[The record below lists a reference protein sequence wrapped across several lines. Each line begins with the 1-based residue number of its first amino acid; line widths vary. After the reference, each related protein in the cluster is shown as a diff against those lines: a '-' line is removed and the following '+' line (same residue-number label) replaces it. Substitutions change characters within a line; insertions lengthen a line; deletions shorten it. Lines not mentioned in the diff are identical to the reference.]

1 MEMAE
6 SLLKRAPYKL
16 PDCWRWVR
24 LGEVCEIDSNQVQP
38 NTELAKRLPY
48 IGLEHIESG
57 TGKIIEKINN
67 QNGKPVQSITFR
79 FDSRHVLYGKLRPY
93 LNKVA
98 IPGFEG
104 RCSTELLPLLPE
116 NGCNRYYLVW
126 ALRRDETVEEAMR
139 HKTGTR
145 MPRADM
151 DDLFKMLV
159 PLPPLPEQQRIAARL
174 QELMRE
180 VERARTACE
189 KQLEAAKGLP
199 AAYLRAVFESEE
211 AEKWERKRLREVCE
225 IILGQS
231 PPGSTYNRENIGL
244 PFFQGKIDF
253 GLVYPV
259 PSTWCS
265 KPIKIAQP
273 SDILISVRA
282 PVGPTNMANQ
292 KCCIGRGLAAIR
304 PNGNI
309 APGFV
314 FYFFRF
320 IESGLSEKYGGRGST
335 FGAMTREHLQELEIP
350 LPPLPEQKRFSTD
363 LTAKMSEVEKLRQSI
378 ENRLEAINALPQ
390 AILQKAFR
398 GEL

>member
-1 MEMAE
+1 MKSGEIKGSYE
-6 SLLKRAPYKL
+6 L
-16 PDCWRWVR
+16 PEGWRWAR
-24 LGEVCEIDSNQVQP
+24 LEEVCEKPQYGYTASAEYATVGPKFLRITD
-38 NTELAKRLPY
+38 
-48 IGLEHIESG
+48 I
-57 TGKIIEKINN
+57 
-67 QNGKPVQSITFR
+67 QNGKVNWDTVPYCRCEKGV
-79 FDSRHVLYGKLRPY
+79 DHYLLRPGDILFARTGGTTGKSY
-93 LNKVA
+93 LISK
-98 IPGFEG
+98 
-104 RCSTELLPLLPE
+104 
-116 NGCNRYYLVW
+116 
-126 ALRRDETVEEAMR
+126 
-139 HKTGTR
+139 
-145 MPRADM
+145 
-151 DDLFKMLV
+151 
-159 PLPPLPEQQRIAARL
+159 PPLQAIFASYLIRVRTGNTIIPEYLYQFLQSGMYWEQVESSKRGGAQPNMNATLLSRITLPIPTLEEQQRIASKL
-174 QELMRE
+174 HELMRE

-189 KQLEAAKGLP
+189 QQLEAAKVLP
-199 AAYLRAVFESEE
+199 AAYLRTVFESEE
-211 AEKWERKRLREVCE
+211 AKSWERKRLGEVCE

-273 SDILISVRA
+273 SDILISLRA

-320 IESGLSEKYGGRGST
+320 IESDLSEKYGGRGST

-378 ENRLEAINALPQ
+378 ENRLQAINALPQ
-390 AILQKAFR
+390 AILRKAFQ